1 MIVYVDLEHNRLRQD
16 AVLWQF
22 FATKMLEAKY
32 RLEEISGDSCLIV
45 HYDRLNPALL
55 RELKAWAVVVG
66 GHYTG
71 PWHYAEKELVG
82 LRDVFHTA
90 AWPTLG
96 ICGGFQLMA
105 QTYGAEVGP
114 MELTSQSHPET
125 PLPPGILDLESG
137 TPTQKKN
144 QERGFMSIRIQ
155 GAQSL
160 FEGLRQQP
168 VVYELHS
175 WEVKSVPDGFR
186 LLADSHLCR
195 VQAIAHKDAP
205 LFGTQF
211 HPELYD
217 DAHPDGRRILENFF
231 QIARANGKGYYKESS
246 ERFDN
251 GIPV

>member
-1 MIVYVDLEHNRLRQD
+1 
-16 AVLWQF
+16 LWQF
-22 FATKMLEAKY
+22 FATKVLEAKY

-55 RELKAWAVVVG
+55 RELEAWAIVVG

-71 PWHYAEKELVG
+71 LWHYAEKGLAG
-82 LRDVFHTA
+82 LREVFHTA

-96 ICGGFQLMA
+96 VCGGFQLMA

-114 MELTSQSHPET
+114 MERTRQSHPET
-125 PLPPGILDLESG
+125 PLPPGMLDPESG
-137 TPTQKKN
+137 TPTQNKN
-144 QERGFMSIRIQ
+144 QEQGFTPIRIR
-155 GAQSL
+155 GAQPL
-160 FEGLRQQP
+160 FEGLGHQP

-175 WEVKSVPDGFR
+175 WEVKSAPDRFCIV
-186 LLADSHLCR
+186 AESDLCR
-195 VQAIAHKDAP
+195 VQAIAHEDAL

-231 QIARANGKGYYKESS
+231 QIAHANGNRSS
-246 ERFDN
+246 SPQRFALR
-251 GIPV
+251 GAGRST